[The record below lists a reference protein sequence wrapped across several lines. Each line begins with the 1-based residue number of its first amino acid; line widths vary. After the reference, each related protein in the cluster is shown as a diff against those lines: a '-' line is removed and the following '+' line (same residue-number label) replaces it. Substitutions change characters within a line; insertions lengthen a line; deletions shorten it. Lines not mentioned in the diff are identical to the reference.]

1 MADAFF
7 PADQKSKSSVQ
18 LMAKRAL
25 PLFSGLVLAGCSVLP
40 AAGPSTRAVSSAGHQ
55 STDHTPIKVV
65 DVTDSVAGRLMA
77 MKKPVSFS
85 DVLTNAT
92 EYGSV
97 IGRGDALDIT
107 VFEAPPAVL
116 FGSTF
121 TGGIGSG
128 AGATQRAADLPAQ
141 VVGVDGRID
150 VPFAGQVEAAGLTP
164 QQVAREIRAKLA
176 GKAHDPQVIVRLAR
190 NATSA
195 VTIVGDVASS
205 GRVPLSTRGDRLLD
219 LIASVGGVRQP
230 VGKTTI
236 QITRGAKVEAMPLE
250 AILKDPRQNIRLQAD
265 DVVTVLF
272 MPYSFTV
279 LGAARVN
286 QEIPFEG
293 TGLTLSQALGRMGGL
308 ADERANPKG
317 VFIFRYEDP
326 ELFAKEGEATPPTK
340 DGKVPVI
347 YRVNMRDAKTLFVAQ
362 SFPIYNKDVIYVS
375 NAPLADFNKF
385 LQAVS
390 QIVYPIA
397 VIQTSTIF

>member
-1 MADAFF
+1 
-7 PADQKSKSSVQ
+7 
-18 LMAKRAL
+18 
-25 PLFSGLVLAGCSVLP
+25 
-40 AAGPSTRAVSSAGHQ
+40 
-55 STDHTPIKVV
+55 
-65 DVTDSVAGRLMA
+65 

-121 TGGIGSG
+121 TGGVGSG
-128 AGATQRAADLPAQ
+128 AGASQRAADLPAQ
-141 VVGVDGRID
+141 VVGADGRID
-150 VPFAGQVEAAGLTP
+150 VPFAGQVDAAGLTP
-164 QQVAREIRAKLA
+164 QQVAREIRGRLA
-176 GKAHDPQVIVRLAR
+176 SKAHDPQVIVRLAR
-190 NATSA
+190 NTTSA

-205 GRVPLSTRGDRLLD
+205 GRVPLSTRGERLLD
-219 LIASVGGVRQP
+219 VIASVGGVRQP

-236 QITRGAKVEAMPLE
+236 QVTRGAKVEAMPLE
-250 AILKDPRQNIRLQAD
+250 AIIKDPRQNVRLQAD

-272 MPYSFTV
+272 QPYSFTV

-326 ELFAKEGEATPPTK
+326 ELFAKEGEAAPPTK

>member
-1 MADAFF
+1 MADAFSF
-7 PADQKSKSSVQ
+7 ANQKSKFSAQ
-18 LMAKRAL
+18 LLAKRAL
-25 PLFSGLVLAGCSVLP
+25 PLFSGIVLAGCSVLP

-55 STDHTPIKVV
+55 SIDRAPITVV
-65 DVTDSVAGRLMA
+65 DVTDAVTGRLMA

-121 TGGIGSG
+121 SGNTGSTG
-128 AGATQRAADLPAQ
+128 AATQRPADLPGQ

-190 NATSA
+190 NTTSA
-195 VTIVGDVASS
+195 VTILGDVASS
-205 GRVPLSTRGDRLLD
+205 GRVPLSTRGERLLD

-236 QITRGAKVEAMPLE
+236 QVTRGAKVEAMPLE
-250 AILKDPRQNIRLQAD
+250 AILKDPRQNVRLQAD

-279 LGAARVN
+279 LGAARAN

-308 ADERANPKG
+308 ADERANAKG
-317 VFIFRYEDP
+317 VFIFRFEDP
-326 ELFAKEGEATPPTK
+326 EVFAKEGEAGPPTK

-362 SFPIYNKDVIYVS
+362 SFPVYNKDVIYVS